1 MIACRRSSHS
11 YLLRDPFGTSTRQ
24 WRESAP
30 AIEPREHIHEWKG
43 TDVLREFRDF
53 VMRGNV
59 VELAVA
65 VIIGAAFGAVITA
78 FTAAFITPL
87 IALIGGKPDFGDL
100 RYHDQRDDVPLR
112 AVPQRAD
119 LVPDHRRG
127 RVLLRRA
134 AHEQAHGADQA
145 PDEEPEAPSAEV
157 ATLIEIRDLIAT
169 QRGTGSV

>member
-1 MIACRRSSHS
+1 
-11 YLLRDPFGTSTRQ
+11 
-24 WRESAP
+24 
-30 AIEPREHIHEWKG
+30 
-43 TDVLREFRDF
+43 VLREFRDF

-100 RYHDQRDDVPLR
+100 RFTISGDRVPLR
-112 AVPQRAD
+112 AVPQRPD

-127 RVLLRRA
+127 RLLLRRA
-134 AHEQAHGADQA
+134 AHERADGAHKR
-145 PDEEPEAPSAEV
+145 PDEEPDAPV
-157 ATLIEIRDLIAT
+157 RRGRDAARDPRPAGR
-169 QRGTGSV
+169 QRGEGVA

>member
-1 MIACRRSSHS
+1 M
-11 YLLRDPFGTSTRQ
+11 L
-24 WRESAP
+24 
-30 AIEPREHIHEWKG
+30 K
-43 TDVLREFRDF
+43 EFRDF

-100 RYHDQRDDVPLR
+100 RITISGTIFPYGQFLNALISFLIIA
-112 AVPQRAD
+112 AVVFFFVVRPMNKVMARMKQ
-119 LVPDHRRG
+119 G
-127 RVLLRRA
+127 
-134 AHEQAHGADQA
+134 
-145 PDEEPEAPSAEV
+145 EEPEAPSAEV